1 MAISCWS
8 HSASASS
15 RASGPATPSRLERLQ
30 APFHFEGRDLYVSS
44 SIGIA
49 FGTPGGVKPSDL
61 LRYADAAMYRAKATG
76 KARSVVFDHSMHA
89 DWIARASLETD
100 LRAALDRDELRLFY
114 QPIVDL
120 ISGKLVGVEALARW
134 EHPTRGLVL
143 PMDFLP
149 LAEETGLILPLGQ
162 WTLEEA
168 CRQAR
173 VWQQQFPTSA
183 PLTVSVNLSG
193 RQFQQPDLVRRIER
207 VLAQTGLAASA
218 LRLEVIEGVLL
229 DDARST
235 LFKLEELRA
244 LGVRLTIDDF
254 GTGPASLTSLRRL
267 PVRTLKLDHS
277 LLVPEEADSVAMVR
291 AVASLAHALGM
302 EVAAEGIETD
312 EQLARLREAECD
324 RGQGYLLSRP
334 LTSEAMNCLL
344 QRNLPL
350 LTSRQ

>member
-1 MAISCWS
+1 
-8 HSASASS
+8 
-15 RASGPATPSRLERLQ
+15 
-30 APFHFEGRDLYVSS
+30 
-44 SIGIA
+44 
-49 FGTPGGVKPSDL
+49 
-61 LRYADAAMYRAKATG
+61 
-76 KARSVVFDHSMHA
+76 
-89 DWIARASLETD
+89 
-100 LRAALDRDELRLFY
+100 
-114 QPIVDL
+114 VDL
-120 ISGKLVGVEALARW
+120 VSGKLVGAEALARW

-143 PMDFLP
+143 PLDFLP

-173 VWQQQFPTSA
+173 AWQKQFPSSA

-207 VLAQTGLAASA
+207 ILTQSGLEPST
-218 LRLEVIEGVLL
+218 LRLEVTEGVLL
-229 DDARST
+229 DDTRAT
-235 LFKLEELRA
+235 LAKLEELRA
-244 LGVRLTIDDF
+244 MGVRLTIDDF

-277 LLVPEEADSVAMVR
+277 LLAPDEAEAVAMVR
-291 AVASLAHALGM
+291 ALSTLAHALGM

-334 LTSEAMNCLL
+334 LPGEAMNRLL

-350 LTSRQ
+350 LTSGQSVGSRQ